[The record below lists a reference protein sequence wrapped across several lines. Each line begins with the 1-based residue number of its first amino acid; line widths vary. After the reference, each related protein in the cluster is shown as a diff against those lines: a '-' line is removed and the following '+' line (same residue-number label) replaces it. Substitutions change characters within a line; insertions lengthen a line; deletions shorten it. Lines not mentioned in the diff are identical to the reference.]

1 MHGSCVA
8 CAHPSPTSLAL
19 FAASA
24 AEPLVVPNDRI
35 TLEGIAQ
42 LVAEGA
48 VHNIVI
54 SPGPGTPE
62 CSSDIGGYSSLFS
75 RQLHCSA
82 SRPGQAGQG
91 ILWLASV
98 QQRQAAKN

>member
-19 FAASA
+19 FAAST

-35 TLEGIAQ
+35 TLEGIAE

-62 CSSDIGGYSSLFS
+62 CSSDIGGCSSLYS
-75 RQLHCSA
+75 RHLHCRA
-82 SRPGQAGQG
+82 LQGRAGSP
-91 ILWLASV
+91 WLAT
-98 QQRQAAKN
+98 QQLQAAKN

>member
-1 MHGSCVA
+1 MA

-62 CSSDIGGYSSLFS
+62 CSSDIGGCCSLYS
-75 RQLHCSA
+75 RHLHC
-82 SRPGQAGQG
+82 RAGQG
-91 ILWLASV
+91 VRGLQPSSGKR
-98 QQRQAAKN
+98 QRIDVEAMAKPLQA